1 MRNIIPTILAFLLA
15 AVTAT
20 AQTQGISARATNG
33 YMVAPMFLSNN
44 VVLLKSSNPYN
55 QTSYANPG
63 AARAAATSGDTIVVY
78 PGTYSVTNLAKD
90 GVNWH
95 FVPGVVLQH
104 SFDSDDPNRQAIFQ
118 DNPYTVFNQYGDGTN
133 SMSFKV
139 TGTVIATN
147 LQSAFA
153 AFSGVKTKVD
163 FELPG
168 SEITV
173 SNGATFVG
181 VIPGCVVIQLPDL
194 YTYPANKPAMDTRV
208 NFTASRVS
216 GLIYLSDAAATWD
229 VDLYEN
235 CAWWLD
241 RDTTN
246 SIYPSSLFRGREARN
261 CNVVAGGAQATG
273 HANGQAAVFDIPLWY
288 GGDPLS
294 LNTNICHLNMG
305 TVLFRNTRFYQGTN
319 ATAGLFWLST
329 GSTSA
334 SIDYTN
340 AGWLVFEGC
349 SVIGKAGNTKQLI
362 GWDNAEAHTNN
373 PRIHLAD
380 DLLYVNAVVTGLPTN
395 NGPGAVIEVFG
406 LTNNNS
412 AFMGSHYIPGIIT
425 GNGIGITNA
434 FGFNTNISGA
444 GMVSN
449 SMPVVQFNGT
459 LYVPGTLLAGNLAS
473 AMNPGTF
480 NAYNVRTDSGT
491 AAGVYQETSVIGLN
505 GNAGPYRVGQTIND
519 VGSGTNVVT
528 RNLGGFATNSVTD
541 FVIGTRYTNGTQRSW
556 ISASFYLVSSLT
568 GVASVNLKVEQSFK
582 TNMQAVALGSI
593 AAVIGTNSLSM
604 PVAPGAFY
612 YFTDA
617 SSGSGAS
624 VSIVAN
630 SSSKIEW

>member
-15 AVTAT
+15 AATAT

-44 VVLLKSSNPYN
+44 VVLLKASNPYN

-95 FVPGVVLQH
+95 FYPGTILRH
-104 SFDSDDPNRQAIFQ
+104 LFDELKPQQQAIFQ
-118 DNPYTVFNQYGDGTN
+118 DNDYVEFNQYGEGTN

-168 SEITV
+168 SEITI
-173 SNGATFVG
+173 SNGATFVKM
-181 VIPGCVVIQLPDL
+181 VPGCVVIQLPDL

-208 NFTASRVS
+208 NFTASKVS

-273 HANGQAAVFDIPLWY
+273 YANGQAAVFDIPLWY

-305 TVLFRNTRFYQGTN
+305 TVLFKNTRFYQGTN

-334 SIDYTN
+334 SIDFTN

-349 SVIGKAGNTKQLI
+349 SVLGNAGNAKQLI

-373 PRIHLAD
+373 PRIHLMD

-395 NGPGAVIEVFG
+395 NGPGAVLEVFG
-406 LTNNNS
+406 LTNNNA
-412 AFMGSHYIPGIIT
+412 AFSGSRYIPGIIT
-425 GNGIGITNA
+425 GNGGGLSNVNETVETLTYSGSTVTIDWSKSFGRLTVTKATTLDVSNIASNSFGHVYRLLCVQDSAGTWAVTPSTNHIRTQGGSVNGWIANPTNA
-434 FGFNTNISGA
+434 GAEFTIEFSTGFYGTNIYAGQSGA
-444 GMVSN
+444 AWL
-449 SMPVVQFNGT
+449 P
-459 LYVPGTLLAGNLAS
+459 
-473 AMNPGTF
+473 
-480 NAYNVRTDSGT
+480 
-491 AAGVYQETSVIGLN
+491 
-505 GNAGPYRVGQTIND
+505 
-519 VGSGTNVVT
+519 
-528 RNLGGFATNSVTD
+528 
-541 FVIGTRYTNGTQRSW
+541 
-556 ISASFYLVSSLT
+556 
-568 GVASVNLKVEQSFK
+568 
-582 TNMQAVALGSI
+582 
-593 AAVIGTNSLSM
+593 
-604 PVAPGAFY
+604 
-612 YFTDA
+612 
-617 SSGSGAS
+617 
-624 VSIVAN
+624 
-630 SSSKIEW
+630 

>member
-1 MRNIIPTILAFLLA
+1 MTMRNIISTILVFLLA

-20 AQTQGISARATNG
+20 AQTQGVSARATNG

-44 VVLLKSSNPYN
+44 VVLLKASNPYN

-95 FVPGVVLQH
+95 FVAGTILRH
-104 SFDSDDPNRQAIFQ
+104 NFDVTKPQQQAIFQ
-118 DNPYTVFNQYGDGTN
+118 DNDYAEFNQYGEGTN

-139 TGTVIATN
+139 TGTVVATN

-168 SEITV
+168 SEITI

-181 VIPGCVVIQLPDL
+181 IIPGCVVIQLPDL
-194 YTYPANKPAMDTRV
+194 YTYPANKTAMDTRV
-208 NFTASRVS
+208 NFTASKVS

-273 HANGQAAVFDIPLWY
+273 HANGQVAVFDIPLWY

-305 TVLFRNTRFYQGTN
+305 TMLFRNTRFYQGTN

-329 GSTSA
+329 GSVSA

-349 SVIGKAGNTKQLI
+349 SVIGNTGNTKQLI

-412 AFMGSHYIPGIIT
+412 AFTGSHYIPGIIT
-425 GNGIGITNA
+425 GNGIGVTNVA
-434 FGFNTNISGA
+434 GFNTNIAGA
-444 GMVSN
+444 GMISN
-449 SMPVVQFNGT
+449 SMPVVQINGV

-473 AMNPGTF
+473 AMNPGTTTI
-480 NAYNVRTDSGT
+480 YNIRTDTGT
-491 AAGVYQETSVIGLN
+491 AAGVFVEGSIGLN
-505 GNAGPYRVGQTIND
+505 GTRALGIGGYVND
-519 VGSGTNVVT
+519 VGSVSNMTVTAYGGFVVKSNAFLT
-528 RNLGGFATNSVTD
+528 PPVLQEGDNWYFSSNGIPHVRYYLGGSATTV
-541 FVIGTRYTNGTQRSW
+541 R
-556 ISASFYLVSSLT
+556 LV
-568 GVASVNLKVEQSFK
+568 
-582 TNMQAVALGSI
+582 
-593 AAVIGTNSLSM
+593 
-604 PVAPGAFY
+604 P
-612 YFTDA
+612 
-617 SSGSGAS
+617 
-624 VSIVAN
+624 
-630 SSSKIEW
+630 

>member
-1 MRNIIPTILAFLLA
+1 MTMRNIISTILVFLLA

-20 AQTQGISARATNG
+20 AQTQGVSARATNG

-44 VVLLKSSNPYN
+44 VVLLKASNPYN

-95 FVPGVVLQH
+95 FVAGTILRH
-104 SFDSDDPNRQAIFQ
+104 NFDVTKPQQQAIFQ
-118 DNPYTVFNQYGDGTN
+118 DNDYTDLNQYGDGTN

-147 LQSAFA
+147 LPSAFA

-163 FELPG
+163 FDLPG
-168 SEITV
+168 SEITI
-173 SNGATFVG
+173 SNGATFVKM
-181 VIPGCVVIQLPDL
+181 VPGCVVIQLPDL
-194 YTYPANKPAMDTRV
+194 YTYPANKTAMDTRV
-208 NFTASRVS
+208 NFTASKVS

-329 GSTSA
+329 GSVSA

-380 DLLYVNAVVTGLPTN
+380 DLLYVNAVITGLPTN
-395 NGPGAVIEVFG
+395 NGPGAAIEVFG

-412 AFMGSHYIPGIIT
+412 AFTGSHYIPGVII
-425 GNGIGITNA
+425 GNGIGVTNVA
-434 FGFNTNISGA
+434 GFNTNIAGA
-444 GMVSN
+444 GMISN
-449 SMPVVQFNGT
+449 SMPVVTFNGA
-459 LYVPGTLLAGNLAS
+459 VKISGTLEAGSLTTTIGGSATIFDHAS
-473 AMNPGTF
+473 F
-480 NAYNVRTDSGT
+480 SGA
-491 AAGVYQETSVIGLN
+491 AAGTTIWDALSV
-505 GNAGPYRVGQTIND
+505 AG
-519 VGSGTNVVT
+519 
-528 RNLGGFATNSVTD
+528 
-541 FVIGTRYTNGTQRSW
+541 
-556 ISASFYLVSSLT
+556 T
-568 GVASVNLKVEQSFK
+568 GVAGPQCKPNDVQQPTNIMFRVDYPILVATNYVATDFIPEVGRIKYCYSNYVIYAVSPVK
-582 TNMQAVALGSI
+582 TNLISD
-593 AAVIGTNSLSM
+593 LR
-604 PVAPGAFY
+604 
-612 YFTDA
+612 
-617 SSGSGAS
+617 
-624 VSIVAN
+624 
-630 SSSKIEW
+630 